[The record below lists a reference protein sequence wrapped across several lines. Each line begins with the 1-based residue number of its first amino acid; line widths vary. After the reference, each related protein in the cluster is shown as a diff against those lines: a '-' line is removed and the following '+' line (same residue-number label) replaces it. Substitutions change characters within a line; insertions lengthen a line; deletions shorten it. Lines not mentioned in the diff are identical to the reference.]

1 MSDWTTVLRARC
13 AETSQADVARRIG
26 YSPAV
31 VSGILKGTYRG
42 NSSAVEAAFRGV
54 FMGQTVAC
62 PVLGEIPP
70 KACAEHQGR
79 PFGAANPIHTELYRA
94 CRGGCPHSKI
104 ARPDRC

>member
-1 MSDWTTVLRARC
+1 MSGWIDVLRARC
-13 AETSQADVARRIG
+13 AETSQAEVARRIG

-31 VSGILKGTYRG
+31 ITGILKGTYKG
-42 NSSAVEAAFRGV
+42 SSAAVEAAFRGV
-54 FMGQTVAC
+54 FMGQTVPC

-70 KACAEHQGR
+70 MDCAGHQGR

-104 ARPDRC
+104 ARTFKC